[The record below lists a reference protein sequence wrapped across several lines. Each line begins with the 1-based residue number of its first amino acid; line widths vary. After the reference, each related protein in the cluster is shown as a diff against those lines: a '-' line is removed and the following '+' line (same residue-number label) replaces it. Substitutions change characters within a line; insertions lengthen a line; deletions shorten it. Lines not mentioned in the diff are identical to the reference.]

1 MKTSYKGVDSATMR
15 ILMSLP
21 WKGNIRELDNV
32 LERAMILGNGEW
44 ISPVDLPGQRSNKE
58 EFGTEVDVELRRQ
71 TNLYHGKIGVINEE
85 KAMLF
90 QNREHAARLLARR
103 LSAYYK
109 NKNPLVLA
117 IPRGAIRMAEII
129 ADALVGELDVVLV
142 HKLGAPGQPELAL
155 GAIDE
160 AGNSFLSG
168 YGLDIDDAYLEA
180 ETQTQLDIL
189 RKRRAQYTPSRGAI
203 DPHDRIVIVVDD
215 GIATGSTMTAAL
227 RSIRKSKPKKLVGA
241 VAVASPRAAR
251 AISRE
256 ADAIVCLEVPA
267 EFYAVG
273 EFFGEFAQVSD
284 EDVIAILQKREA
296 KISA

>member
-1 MKTSYKGVDSATMR
+1 
-15 ILMSLP
+15 
-21 WKGNIRELDNV
+21 
-32 LERAMILGNGEW
+32 
-44 ISPVDLPGQRSNKE
+44 
-58 EFGTEVDVELRRQ
+58 
-71 TNLYHGKIGVINEE
+71 
-85 KAMLF
+85 MLF
-90 QNREHAARLLARR
+90 ENREHAARLLARR
-103 LSAYYK
+103 LSAHYK

-129 ADALVGELDVVLV
+129 ADTLRGELDVVLV
-142 HKLGAPGQPELAL
+142 RKLRAPDEPELAI

-160 AGNSFLSG
+160 AGNVFLAG
-168 YGLDIDDAYLEA
+168 YALDIDEAYLEA
-180 ETQTQLDIL
+180 EKQAQLEIL

-203 DPHDRIVIVVDD
+203 DSHGRLVIVVDD

-251 AISRE
+251 AMSRE

-273 EFFGEFAQVSD
+273 EFFMDFSQVSD
-284 EDVIAILQKREA
+284 DEVAAILQKREPR
-296 KISA
+296 ISAVS